1 MNHVA
6 IDLGGRE
13 SQICVRSGD
22 GQILQEERRATL
34 GLQKYLAKLVPS
46 KVVVETCAEAFM
58 VAEWAR
64 SAGHQVTVVPASLVR
79 ALGVGSRGIKNDVR
93 DARNLSEAS
102 CRMQQ
107 LPSVHI
113 PCAASR
119 ELKSLCTLR
128 ESLVTSRTKLINSAR
143 GWLRG
148 QAIGRVKRG
157 SADSFTQRLRAL
169 WREKA
174 GGDLP
179 PALQRQALSID
190 VLTEQMVA
198 AEQEL
203 QEFATADATCQ
214 RLMTVPGVGP
224 LVAVRF
230 FSSIDDVSRFS
241 SAHALQSYVGLTPGE
256 DSSSDKK
263 RSTGITKAGA
273 PRVRWLLQQA
283 AWVAWR
289 FYKNDPI
296 VQWAEGVAQRRG
308 RKIAAT
314 ALARKLAGIMF
325 AVWRDGT
332 TYRRTGAAAD
342 DSPESGDAAA

>member
-13 SQICVRSGD
+13 SQICLRSGD
-22 GQILQEERRATL
+22 GRILQEERRSTL
-34 GLQKYLAKLVPS
+34 GLQKYLATLEPS

-64 SAGHQVTVVPASLVR
+64 SVGHDVTVVPASLVR

-102 CRMQQ
+102 CRMQR

-113 PCAASR
+113 PRAASR

-148 QAIGRVKRG
+148 QAVGRVRPG
-157 SADSFTQRLRAL
+157 SADSFTHRLRAL
-169 WREKA
+169 WREKTA
-174 GGDLP
+174 GDLP
-179 PALQRQALSID
+179 PALQRQVVSID
-190 VLTEQMVA
+190 VLTEQMLA

-203 QEFATADATCQ
+203 QEFAKGDAICR

-230 FSSIDDVSRFS
+230 FSAIDDVSRFS
-241 SAHALQSYVGLTPGE
+241 SAHALQSYIGLTPGE
-256 DSSSDKK
+256 DSSSDTK

-289 FYKNDPI
+289 FHKNDPI
-296 VQWAEGVAQRRG
+296 VHWTEGVAQRRG
-308 RKIAAT
+308 RKVAAT

-332 TYRRTGAAAD
+332 TYRRTRIPL
-342 DSPESGDAAA
+342 DSIGTANLAT

>member
-22 GQILQEERRATL
+22 GQIVQEERRSTL
-34 GLQKYLAKLVPS
+34 GLQKYLATLEPA
-46 KVVVETCAEAFM
+46 KVVLETCAEAFM

-64 SAGHQVTVVPASLVR
+64 SAGHHVTVVPASLVR
-79 ALGVGSRGIKNDVR
+79 ALGVGSRGLKNDVR

-102 CRMQQ
+102 CRMRQ

-113 PCAASR
+113 PRAVSR

-128 ESLVTSRTKLINSAR
+128 DSLVTSRTKLINSAR

-157 SADSFTQRLRAL
+157 SADSFTHRLRTL
-169 WREKA
+169 WREKT
-174 GGDLP
+174 GGDLA
-179 PALQRQALSID
+179 PALQRHAVSID
-190 VLTEQMVA
+190 VLTEQMLA
-198 AEQEL
+198 AEREL
-203 QEFATADATCQ
+203 QDFAKADATCR

-230 FSSIDDVSRFS
+230 FCSIDDVSRFA
-241 SAHALQSYVGLTPGE
+241 SAHALQSYIGLTPGE

-289 FYKNDPI
+289 FHKNDPI
-296 VQWAEGVAQRRG
+296 VQWVEGVAQRRG

-332 TYRRTGAAAD
+332 AYRRTQATQ
-342 DSPESGDAAA
+342 DSPEAADIAA

>member
-1 MNHVA
+1 
-6 IDLGGRE
+6 
-13 SQICVRSGD
+13 
-22 GQILQEERRATL
+22 
-34 GLQKYLAKLVPS
+34 
-46 KVVVETCAEAFM
+46 M

-203 QEFATADATCQ
+203 QELATADATCQ

>member
-13 SQICVRSGD
+13 SQICVRSPD
-22 GQILQEERRATL
+22 GQILQEERRPTL
-34 GLQKYLAKLVPS
+34 GLQKYLQKLEPA

-64 SAGHQVTVVPASLVR
+64 SAGHHVTVVPASLVR

-93 DARNLSEAS
+93 DARDLSEAS
-102 CRMQQ
+102 CRMER

-113 PCAASR
+113 PRTASR

-128 ESLVTSRTKLINSAR
+128 DSLVTSRTKLINSAR

-148 QAIGRVKRG
+148 QAVGRVKRG
-157 SADSFTQRLRAL
+157 SADSFTQRLRSL
-169 WREKA
+169 WREKT
-174 GGDLP
+174 GGDLA

-190 VLTEQMVA
+190 VLTEQMLA

-203 QEFATADATCQ
+203 QDFANADATCR

-230 FSSIDDVSRFS
+230 FSSIDDVTRFS
-241 SAHALQSYVGLTPGE
+241 SAHALQSYIGLTPGE

-283 AWVAWR
+283 AWIAWR
-289 FYKNDPI
+289 FHKNDPI

-314 ALARKLAGIMF
+314 ALARKLAGILF

-332 TYRRTGAAAD
+332 EYRRTRATHDSTEAAD
-342 DSPESGDAAA
+342 VAA